1 MLNPIIL
8 LKSAVA
14 YITSIKYIAIILI
27 ILLLYILLKK
37 GLKTM
42 SEAHTGGAVSIIF
55 LILGSALLYF
65 HYYIYGILA
74 ILVFVTTIY
83 YAWEREYLLFK
94 KEQKKQEKYTKYANK
109 YNKGKGDK

>member
-1 MLNPIIL
+1 MFNLIIL

-42 SEAHTGGAVSIIF
+42 SEAHTGGAISIIF
-55 LILGSALLYF
+55 LILGSALIYF
-65 HYYIYGILA
+65 HYYIYGILG
-74 ILVFVTTIY
+74 ILIFLTTIY
-83 YAWEREYLLFK
+83 YSWEREYLLFK
-94 KEQKKQEKYTKYANK
+94 KEQRKQAKYSKYEQK
-109 YNKGKGDK
+109 YSKQKGDK